1 MVVVFVGVRSE
12 LLPLSPGRGMVLH
25 SLSPSRGMVT
35 IVSLVSLSEELVVV
49 DISTDIMVCQGWL
62 YYSVVW
68 AGSWWKAEEG
78 VLYLWFFSLT
88 VRLCVFE
95 DPTSIL
101 GYVGR
106 FLSKISFIQQFIFA
120 QLSV

>member
-68 AGSWWKAEEG
+68 AGKLVEG
-78 VLYLWFFSLT
+78 GRGGALLMVFYSDF
-88 VRLCVFE
+88 VFE
-95 DPTSIL
+95 DPTSIGL
-101 GYVGR
+101 CR
-106 FLSKISFIQQFIFA
+106 AFSQ
-120 QLSV
+120 